1 MVIKYR
7 KKTQGDFSMS
17 EKIFDNEI
25 LDAFHKVIDYLPG
38 MMNEPTAIYLADA
51 NEYKVTRNVEELPFE
66 TMEGEQVVG
75 FVADVIK
82 KGDYFSQE
90 ITPEEGVS
98 TFPFKSVIIPVKD
111 EYGNSSGAVLLAQS
125 MKKRFEMKEMSGTVK
140 TALDQITEAINDLN
154 IKVQDVVDANAQ
166 ILNMVKESKENTE
179 NTNEIL
185 EFIQEISSQTNL
197 LGLNA
202 AIEASRAGEF
212 GRGFEVV
219 AKEIRKLSSSTSESV
234 KKVDEVLKGIR
245 KSILTIDATVSENTE
260 IFETQAASLEEVA
273 ASIEELNSTVEIL
286 NSFADKI

>member
-1 MVIKYR
+1 
-7 KKTQGDFSMS
+7 
-17 EKIFDNEI
+17 
-25 LDAFHKVIDYLPG
+25 
-38 MMNEPTAIYLADA
+38 
-51 NEYKVTRNVEELPFE
+51 
-66 TMEGEQVVG
+66 
-75 FVADVIK
+75 
-82 KGDYFSQE
+82 
-90 ITPEEGVS
+90 
-98 TFPFKSVIIPVKD
+98 
-111 EYGNSSGAVLLAQS
+111 
-125 MKKRFEMKEMSGTVK
+125 MKEMSGTVK

-202 AIEASRAGEF
+202 AIEASRAGKF